1 MNQIEEDIKLNIKSR
16 ATEAILLQIPVD
28 AMRSLEEVA
37 ASRDMSIDALLKF
50 YIGNG
55 LREDKAKL
63 FSDRQKHIN
72 YSKYR
77 SNPPQKELTKRVE
90 AEPTMMKPIKSIFI
104 SNRINSHSNCV
115 VKSRNCA
122 SFSRANNLF

>member
-1 MNQIEEDIKLNIKSR
+1 MLSIDYKVMKMKGNYMNQIEEDIKLQIKPR

-55 LREDKAKL
+55 LR
-63 FSDRQKHIN
+63 
-72 YSKYR
+72 
-77 SNPPQKELTKRVE
+77 
-90 AEPTMMKPIKSIFI
+90 
-104 SNRINSHSNCV
+104 
-115 VKSRNCA
+115 
-122 SFSRANNLF
+122 

>member
-55 LREDKAKL
+55 LREDKT
-63 FSDRQKHIN
+63 N
-72 YSKYR
+72 
-77 SNPPQKELTKRVE
+77 
-90 AEPTMMKPIKSIFI
+90 
-104 SNRINSHSNCV
+104 
-115 VKSRNCA
+115 
-122 SFSRANNLF
+122 

>member
-1 MNQIEEDIKLNIKSR
+1 MNVVYRLQGNENYMNQIEEDIKLQIKPR

-28 AMRSLEEVA
+28 AMRSLEEVV

-55 LREDKAKL
+55 LREDKARL

-72 YSKYR
+72 
-77 SNPPQKELTKRVE
+77 
-90 AEPTMMKPIKSIFI
+90 
-104 SNRINSHSNCV
+104 
-115 VKSRNCA
+115 
-122 SFSRANNLF
+122 

>member
-1 MNQIEEDIKLNIKSR
+1 MNQIEEDIKLKLKPR
-16 ATEAILLQIPVD
+16 ETEAVLLQIPVD

-63 FSDRQKHIN
+63 FSDRQNHIN
-72 YSKYR
+72 
-77 SNPPQKELTKRVE
+77 
-90 AEPTMMKPIKSIFI
+90 
-104 SNRINSHSNCV
+104 
-115 VKSRNCA
+115 
-122 SFSRANNLF
+122 

>member
-1 MNQIEEDIKLNIKSR
+1 MLSIDYKVMKMKGNYMNQIEEDIKLQIKPR

-50 YIGNG
+50 YIGKG

-63 FSDRQKHIN
+63 FSDRQNHVN
-72 YSKYR
+72 
-77 SNPPQKELTKRVE
+77 
-90 AEPTMMKPIKSIFI
+90 
-104 SNRINSHSNCV
+104 
-115 VKSRNCA
+115 
-122 SFSRANNLF
+122 

>member
-1 MNQIEEDIKLNIKSR
+1 MLSIDYKVMKMKGNYMNQIEEDIKLQIKPR
-16 ATEAILLQIPVD
+16 ATETILLQIPVD

-72 YSKYR
+72 
-77 SNPPQKELTKRVE
+77 
-90 AEPTMMKPIKSIFI
+90 
-104 SNRINSHSNCV
+104 
-115 VKSRNCA
+115 
-122 SFSRANNLF
+122 

>member
-1 MNQIEEDIKLNIKSR
+1 MKGNYMNQIEEDIKLQIKPR
-16 ATEAILLQIPVD
+16 ATEAVLLQIPVD

-72 YSKYR
+72 
-77 SNPPQKELTKRVE
+77 
-90 AEPTMMKPIKSIFI
+90 
-104 SNRINSHSNCV
+104 
-115 VKSRNCA
+115 
-122 SFSRANNLF
+122 

>member
-1 MNQIEEDIKLNIKSR
+1 MKENYINQIEEDIKLQIKPR
-16 ATEAILLQIPVD
+16 RTEAILLQIPVD

-63 FSDRQKHIN
+63 FSDHQKHIN
-72 YSKYR
+72 
-77 SNPPQKELTKRVE
+77 
-90 AEPTMMKPIKSIFI
+90 
-104 SNRINSHSNCV
+104 
-115 VKSRNCA
+115 
-122 SFSRANNLF
+122 

>member
-1 MNQIEEDIKLNIKSR
+1 MISTFIYLRSVVIMIKGISVR
-16 ATEAILLQIPVD
+16 D
-28 AMRSLEEVA
+28 FRRSLEEVA

-72 YSKYR
+72 
-77 SNPPQKELTKRVE
+77 
-90 AEPTMMKPIKSIFI
+90 
-104 SNRINSHSNCV
+104 
-115 VKSRNCA
+115 
-122 SFSRANNLF
+122 

>member
-1 MNQIEEDIKLNIKSR
+1 MNQIEDDIKLQIKPR
-16 ATEAILLQIPVD
+16 ETEAVLLQIPVD

-63 FSDRQKHIN
+63 FSDRNIYPPLKNLID
-72 YSKYR
+72 R
-77 SNPPQKELTKRVE
+77 SSSDRQ
-90 AEPTMMKPIKSIFI
+90 
-104 SNRINSHSNCV
+104 
-115 VKSRNCA
+115 
-122 SFSRANNLF
+122 

>member
-1 MNQIEEDIKLNIKSR
+1 MNVVYRLQGNENYMNQIEENIKLQIKPR

-63 FSDRQKHIN
+63 FSDRQKNIN
-72 YSKYR
+72 
-77 SNPPQKELTKRVE
+77 
-90 AEPTMMKPIKSIFI
+90 
-104 SNRINSHSNCV
+104 
-115 VKSRNCA
+115 
-122 SFSRANNLF
+122 

>member
-1 MNQIEEDIKLNIKSR
+1 MLSIDYKVMKMKENYINQIEEDIKLQIKPR
-16 ATEAILLQIPVD
+16 ATEAILLQIQVD

-63 FSDRQKHIN
+63 FSDR
-72 YSKYR
+72 
-77 SNPPQKELTKRVE
+77 
-90 AEPTMMKPIKSIFI
+90 
-104 SNRINSHSNCV
+104 
-115 VKSRNCA
+115 
-122 SFSRANNLF
+122 

>member
-1 MNQIEEDIKLNIKSR
+1 MNQIEENVKLQIKPR
-16 ATEAILLQIPVD
+16 ATEAVLLQIPVD

-63 FSDRQKHIN
+63 FSDRQKHI
-72 YSKYR
+72 S
-77 SNPPQKELTKRVE
+77 
-90 AEPTMMKPIKSIFI
+90 
-104 SNRINSHSNCV
+104 
-115 VKSRNCA
+115 
-122 SFSRANNLF
+122 

>member
-1 MNQIEEDIKLNIKSR
+1 MIKGISVR
-16 ATEAILLQIPVD
+16 D
-28 AMRSLEEVA
+28 FRRSLEEVA

-72 YSKYR
+72 
-77 SNPPQKELTKRVE
+77 
-90 AEPTMMKPIKSIFI
+90 
-104 SNRINSHSNCV
+104 
-115 VKSRNCA
+115 
-122 SFSRANNLF
+122 